1 MEAAA
6 ASQGRIAQEASS
18 VKPETRVYMSRAA
31 NRALPLLAVI
41 AIGGL
46 LGGVLAPQYGLALPS
61 WMTGAVPSVLP
72 DSQAT
77 APGPVPDVTPAPGG
91 AIPPG
96 PGPGVAPGP
105 GGAAPPAVSG
115 PRVVEREESVIIRV
129 VQQVRPAVV
138 NINVRAQV
146 ATPFGLFPQEGQG
159 SGVIVRSDGLI
170 LTNNHVVQG
179 AQEIVV
185 TLLSG
190 RTLRGRVL
198 GADRFADLAVVKVD
212 SPQPLPAVAIGSSA
226 SLQVGQLAIAIG
238 NPFGLGSTVTVGV
251 VSALN
256 RSIQA
261 SRDFVIENLIQTDA
275 AINPGNSGG
284 ALLDSAGRLIGINTA
299 IIREAQGIGFAIP
312 VDHARI
318 VMDQL
323 VAQGRVVRPA
333 LGVEIRG
340 EIDANTARAYSLPVD
355 HGVVVVPQ
363 PGGPAERAG
372 MRPQDIIVAVDGQK
386 VGTIGD
392 LRRELFRRK
401 PGDAVRVEVVRDGR
415 RLVLT
420 VVLTELRSSQIRWVT
435 A

>member
-1 MEAAA
+1 VLTNTGAPRPR
-6 ASQGRIAQEASS
+6 G
-18 VKPETRVYMSRAA
+18 A
-31 NRALPLLAVI
+31 NRGVTLLAVLI
-41 AIGGL
+41 LGGL
-46 LGGVLAPQYGLALPS
+46 LGGVLAPRFGFSPYATTSTTL
-61 WMTGAVPSVLP
+61 AVPPV
-72 DSQAT
+72 
-77 APGPVPDVTPAPGG
+77 APAPAPG
-91 AIPPG
+91 ASL
-96 PGPGVAPGP
+96 APAP
-105 GGAAPPAVSG
+105 AAPVPPAVSG
-115 PRVVEREESVIIRV
+115 PRVIEREESMVVRV

-146 ATPFGLFPQEGQG
+146 ATPFGLYPQEGQG

-179 AQEIVV
+179 AQEITV

-198 GADRFADLAVVKVD
+198 GADRFADLAVVKVE
-212 SPQPLPAVAIGSSA
+212 SPQALPVAEMGASSA
-226 SLQVGQLAIAIG
+226 LQVGQTAIAIG

-261 SRDFVIENLIQTDA
+261 SPDFVVENLIQTDA

-284 ALLDSAGRLIGINTA
+284 ALLDSGGRLIGINTA
-299 IIREAQGIGFAIP
+299 IIRDAQGIGFAIP
-312 VDHARI
+312 IDHART

-340 EIDANTARAYSLPVD
+340 EIDANTARAYRLPVD
-355 HGVVVVPQ
+355 HGVVIVPQ
-363 PGGPAERAG
+363 QGSPAERAG
-372 MRPQDIIVAVDGQK
+372 MRAQDIIVAIDGQK
-386 VGTIGD
+386 INTIGD
-392 LRRELFRRK
+392 MRRELFRKK
-401 PGDAVRVEVVRDGR
+401 PGDSVRVEVVRDGQ
-415 RLVLT
+415 RLTLT
-420 VVLTELRSSQIRWVT
+420 VVLTELRSGIPTGVV

>member
-1 MEAAA
+1 
-6 ASQGRIAQEASS
+6 
-18 VKPETRVYMSRAA
+18 
-31 NRALPLLAVI
+31 VI
-41 AIGGL
+41 
-46 LGGVLAPQYGLALPS
+46 
-61 WMTGAVPSVLP
+61 
-72 DSQAT
+72 
-77 APGPVPDVTPAPGG
+77 
-91 AIPPG
+91 
-96 PGPGVAPGP
+96 
-105 GGAAPPAVSG
+105 G
-115 PRVVEREESVIIRV
+115 PRVIEREESTIVRV

-138 NINVRAQV
+138 NISVRAQV

-159 SGVIVRSDGLI
+159 SGVIVRADGLI

-179 AQEIVV
+179 AQEITV

-198 GADRFADLAVVKVD
+198 GADRFADLAVVKVE
-212 SPQPLPAVAIGSSA
+212 SGQPLPVAEMGVSG

-261 SRDFVIENLIQTDA
+261 SADFVVENLIQTDA

-299 IIREAQGIGFAIP
+299 IIRDAQGIGFAIP
-312 VDHARI
+312 IDHARL

-340 EIDANTARAYSLPVD
+340 EIDANTARAYRLPVD

-363 PGGPAERAG
+363 QGSPAERAG
-372 MRPQDIIVAVDGQK
+372 MRPQDIIVAIDGQK
-386 VGTIGD
+386 INTVGD
-392 LRRELFRRK
+392 MRRELFRKK
-401 PGDAVRVEVVRDGR
+401 PGDSVRVEVMRDNQR
-415 RLVLT
+415 VTLT
-420 VVLTELRSSQIRWVT
+420 IVLTELRSGVPSWVVS
-435 A
+435 

>member
-1 MEAAA
+1 MKTAA
-6 ASQGRIAQEASS
+6 ASQGRVAQEALP
-18 VKPETRVYMSRAA
+18 VTTETPVRRSRAG
-31 NRALPLLAVI
+31 NRSLPLLAVI
-41 AIGGL
+41 VIGGL
-46 LGGVLAPQYGLALPS
+46 LGGVLAPRYGLVLPS
-61 WMTGAVPSVLP
+61 WMAGTASALAPE
-72 DSQAT
+72 SQA
-77 APGPVPDVTPAPGG
+77 PTPSA
-91 AIPPG
+91 
-96 PGPGVAPGP
+96 GPGVTLAPPTGGAVLP
-105 GGAAPPAVSG
+105 APGAAPPAMQG
-115 PRVVEREESVIIRV
+115 LRVIEKEESVITRV

-159 SGVIVRSDGLI
+159 SGVTVRPDGLI

-212 SPQPLPAVAIGSSA
+212 SPQPLPSVEMGSSA

-251 VSALN
+251 ISALN

-261 SRDFVIENLIQTDA
+261 SRDFIIENLIQTDA

-312 VDHARI
+312 IDYARV

-323 VAQGRVVRPA
+323 VARGRVVRPA

-340 EIDANTARAYSLPVD
+340 EIDASTARAYNLPVD

-386 VGTIGD
+386 IGTIGD
-392 LRRELFRRK
+392 LRRELFRKK
-401 PGDAVRVEVVRDGR
+401 PGDTVRVEVVRDGR
-415 RLVLT
+415 RVVLS
-420 VVLTELRSSQIRWVT
+420 VVLTELRSNRLTWV
-435 A
+435 AA

>member
-1 MEAAA
+1 M
-6 ASQGRIAQEASS
+6 
-18 VKPETRVYMSRAA
+18 
-31 NRALPLLAVI
+31 LLAVLVT
-41 AIGGL
+41 GGL
-46 LGGVLAPQYGLALPS
+46 LGGVVAPRYGLTLAPATIGTVGVPQGAPPGAPS
-61 WMTGAVPSVLP
+61 ASAPSAAVP
-72 DSQAT
+72 
-77 APGPVPDVTPAPGG
+77 PV
-91 AIPPG
+91 
-96 PGPGVAPGP
+96 VA
-105 GGAAPPAVSG
+105 G
-115 PRVVEREESVIIRV
+115 PRVVEREESAVIRV
-129 VQQVRPAVV
+129 VQEVRPAVV

-146 ATPFGLFPQEGQG
+146 ATPFGLYPQEGQG

-179 AQEIVV
+179 AQEITV

-198 GADRFADLAVVKVD
+198 GADRFADMAVVKVE
-212 SPQPLPAVAIGSSA
+212 SPQPLPVAEMGVSST
-226 SLQVGQLAIAIG
+226 LQVGQLAIAIG

-261 SRDFVIENLIQTDA
+261 SPDFVVENLIQTDA

-284 ALLDSAGRLIGINTA
+284 ALLDSSGRLIGINTA
-299 IIREAQGIGFAIP
+299 IIRDAQGIGFAIP
-312 VDHARI
+312 IDHARA

-340 EIDANTARAYSLPVD
+340 EIDANTARAYRLPVD

-363 PGGPAERAG
+363 QGSPAERAG
-372 MRPQDIIVAVDGQK
+372 MRPQDIIVAIDGQK
-386 VGTIGD
+386 INTIGD
-392 LRRELFRRK
+392 LRRELFRKK
-401 PGDAVRVEVVRDGR
+401 PGDSVRVEVVRDGR
-415 RLVLT
+415 RLTLT
-420 VVLTELRSSQIRWVT
+420 VTLTELRSGIPTWVV